1 MKGGEG
7 KKGLR
12 VARDLFWD
20 PRPGPCVQWAFCG
33 TGRARKPQGITVQPP
48 TLHETQPRALAGNG
62 GEGRCEEEG
71 GGSEE
76 AEEEEPQVGEKQ
88 LKVSFFNA

>member
-1 MKGGEG
+1 M
-7 KKGLR
+7 
-12 VARDLFWD
+12 
-20 PRPGPCVQWAFCG
+20 
-33 TGRARKPQGITVQPP
+33 QPP

-71 GGSEE
+71 GGGSEE

>member
-1 MKGGEG
+1 MKHSPEPWQEMEV
-7 KKGLR
+7 KEDVR
-12 VARDLFWD
+12 
-20 PRPGPCVQWAFCG
+20 
-33 TGRARKPQGITVQPP
+33 RK
-48 TLHETQPRALAGNG
+48 R
-62 GEGRCEEEG
+62 